1 MPQGSWRRIAR
12 AQYDCAIC
20 TFVHGSDMTDADLID
35 VTMPVYRCRG
45 CGKPQLRS
53 RKEIRSHAPAALV
66 RALGSAGI
74 GQG

>member
-1 MPQGSWRRIAR
+1 
-12 AQYDCAIC
+12 
-20 TFVHGSDMTDADLID
+20 MTDADLID